1 MRFDRFLSNYL
12 SNVKVAQFFQQLQ
25 WWISMLTFLTSSN
38 VYVICVI
45 WHSATLFLS
54 LSFMLWILH
63 WLLFEC
69 LKSEWQTRQT
79 YVFFFKWLCCPVSCF
94 QQMTLIETHFVEA
107 FWYFLQLD
115 IRFRHLLK
123 WLLRFLRLHQKLAKI
138 PITLM
143 NKITQ
148 NRWFQNLNKT

>member
-1 MRFDRFLSNYL
+1 MPNSFNNFNGE
-12 SNVKVAQFFQQLQ
+12 FQ
-25 WWISMLTFLTSSN
+25 
-38 VYVICVI
+38 C
-45 WHSATLFLS
+45 WHFWRLAM
-54 LSFMLWILH
+54 FMLFDIR
-63 WLLFEC
+63 LLYFWVWVLCYGFCIDFC
-69 LKSEWQTRQT
+69 LNAWNRNGKHGKHTC
-79 YVFFFKWLCCPVSCF
+79 FFFKWLCCPVSCF